1 MDTERM
7 KRVLER
13 VYGPAAPAEE
23 KKPPDALR
31 EALRYLPAAQTV
43 SFPACPWSETEKN
56 ALRAEFPA
64 VAFVWPVAI
73 FGDIYPSDTAELS
86 FAGRTFSEAD
96 VAELSEKLASL
107 PKLTRVDLTGTG
119 VTVEQMTPV
128 CEKYPAVDFVFTFEL
143 APIPALIAPILTLIA
158 PIVALIT
165 IVLILITPI
174 PALIVSILALIATIP
189 FGPALIL
196 FLADTPS
203 FLYRLHLQP
212 FSSSC
217 FLSSYYLI

>member
-1 MDTERM
+1 
-7 KRVLER
+7 
-13 VYGPAAPAEE
+13 
-23 KKPPDALR
+23 
-31 EALRYLPAAQTV
+31 
-43 SFPACPWSETEKN
+43 
-56 ALRAEFPA
+56 
-64 VAFVWPVAI
+64 
-73 FGDIYPSDTAELS
+73 
-86 FAGRTFSEAD
+86 
-96 VAELSEKLASL
+96 
-107 PKLTRVDLTGTG
+107 
-119 VTVEQMTPV
+119 
-128 CEKYPAVDFVFTFEL
+128 
-143 APIPALIAPILTLIA
+143 
-158 PIVALIT
+158 IVALIT